1 MKPIAWIL
9 LLIAT
14 SCNEATDTAQLKAD
28 TTHLTFRTTKNNPVN
43 NTAKSAGTYDS
54 LSGCYRYIQKRDTIK
69 LKLTVK
75 DTTVNGELAFDNYQ
89 IDGSSGTIQGIIR
102 NNQVIVYYNFASEGM
117 QSVREVVFLFR
128 GKKLVQADTQDM
140 SFRNDTAIY
149 KDHQQI
155 NFDTSRIFSPVNCD
169 ELF

>member
-14 SCNEATDTAQLKAD
+14 SCNEATNSVQSEAD
-28 TTHLTFRTTKNNPVN
+28 TTHLSPQVPKTNPINDTTKG
-43 NTAKSAGTYDS
+43 AGLYDS
-54 LSGCYRYIQKRDTIK
+54 LSGCYRYIRNRDTIK
-69 LKLTVK
+69 LKLAVK
-75 DTTVNGELAFDNYQ
+75 DIIVNGELAYDNYQ
-89 IDGSSGTIQGIIR
+89 IDGSAGTIQGIIR

-117 QSVREVVFLFR
+117 QSVREVVFLIR

-155 NFDTSRIFSPVNCD
+155 NFDTSRIFSPINCK
-169 ELF
+169 ELY